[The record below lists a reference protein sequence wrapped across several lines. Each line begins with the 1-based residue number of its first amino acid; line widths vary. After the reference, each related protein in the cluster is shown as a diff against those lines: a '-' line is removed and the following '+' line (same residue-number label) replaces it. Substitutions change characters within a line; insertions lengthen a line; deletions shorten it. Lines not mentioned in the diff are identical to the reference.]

1 MILAID
7 YDQTFGDYPEEFT
20 ELRKMFQKKGHS
32 VYLVTARNEVNEK
45 IDSKHDHLLKGFDK
59 IIYTGGKAKA
69 AEVRADIFIDDNPIT
84 LCCNFVQGQP
94 DAVPARALHQGYKD
108 KHILWN
114 WEKDR
119 FCSYIKKPFNAKKDA
134 EDKD

>member
-20 ELRKMFQKKGHS
+20 ELRKMFQKNGHT
-32 VYLVTARNEVNEK
+32 VYLVTARDEEKEK
-45 IDSKHDHLLKGFDK
+45 IDSKHDDLLKGFDR
-59 IIYTGGKAKA
+59 IIYTAGKAKA

-84 LCCNFVQGQP
+84 LCCDFVQGQP
-94 DAVPARALHQGYKD
+94 AAVPSRALHQGYKN

-119 FCSYIKKPFNAKKDA
+119 FCSYIKKPFNAKK
-134 EDKD
+134 KDSE